1 MPGLTSG
8 GFYDRYAT
16 QKQLANQSLGM
27 MSQHGMGKLKYEKP
41 EDDDDDKTFGGALM
55 AGLGGAGTG
64 AMMAAP
70 AGGVTAAGGGA
81 AGFGVGFAA
90 YMMS

>member
-41 EDDDDDKTFGGALM
+41 EDDDDDKTLGGALM
-55 AGLGGAGTG
+55 AGLGGAATGGIMASPAGGMGAGTG
-64 AMMAAP
+64 AAL
-70 AGGVTAAGGGA
+70 
-81 AGFGVGFAA
+81 GFGVGFASY
-90 YMMS
+90 YMS